1 VAACEGPVSSS
12 AAEVEKASAA
22 LAEVKAAAEEVE
34 SVARNTKGKEMARNC
49 VSNASEAQR
58 QASESVRACADAHSE
73 CDKYVAEISSLIA
86 KIESCYADASSS
98 AALKNAKELEA
109 QDAAKAAAA
118 QKEAEEKAA
127 AAKAAQAAAEQKA
140 AEEAEARAKA
150 EAEEAE
156 RKAAADAEE
165 AARKS
170 EEEAAEKK
178 RKEEEAAEAAKRE
191 EEKAKAAQEAAEMKA
206 MHEVEATEET
216 NFEGEAGSETAQDG
230 EGGSAR
236 QQKQM
241 GDIHQ
246 KKKPKKPSEPSQAE
260 VERQQQ
266 EAEMAELREFWTI
279 LLRGLVV
286 MKYATTGSKP
296 QERVLWLDRS
306 GARLYL
312 DHRKR
317 FDSKG
322 NEKGLYLRDIS
333 QVRSGCNTVAFK
345 KSQAHDPP
353 TDKCFSLIGTER
365 TLDMEM
371 PTAFV
376 RERVVAKFNL
386 LLKALSPV
394 PQRKL
399 SSDDASLM
407 AHFQEVLIRGM
418 EVVVHTST
426 TFASHKSTKNV
437 LWLAQGSRPENGDT
451 APRLYLATKKRKT
464 NTGKE
469 KGLWLD
475 DMAEC
480 RPGIN
485 SDVFFK
491 APDNVTTNI
500 ANKCFS
506 IIGSETTFD
515 LEVKSPEA
523 RNAVVHRFQLWLQ
536 QIQKQAE
543 HLRNR

>member
-1 VAACEGPVSSS
+1 
-12 AAEVEKASAA
+12 
-22 LAEVKAAAEEVE
+22 
-34 SVARNTKGKEMARNC
+34 
-49 VSNASEAQR
+49 
-58 QASESVRACADAHSE
+58 
-73 CDKYVAEISSLIA
+73 
-86 KIESCYADASSS
+86 
-98 AALKNAKELEA
+98 
-109 QDAAKAAAA
+109 
-118 QKEAEEKAA
+118 
-127 AAKAAQAAAEQKA
+127 
-140 AEEAEARAKA
+140 
-150 EAEEAE
+150 
-156 RKAAADAEE
+156 
-165 AARKS
+165 
-170 EEEAAEKK
+170 
-178 RKEEEAAEAAKRE
+178 
-191 EEKAKAAQEAAEMKA
+191 
-206 MHEVEATEET
+206 
-216 NFEGEAGSETAQDG
+216 
-230 EGGSAR
+230 
-236 QQKQM
+236 
-241 GDIHQ
+241 
-246 KKKPKKPSEPSQAE
+246 
-260 VERQQQ
+260 
-266 EAEMAELREFWTI
+266 
-279 LLRGLVV
+279 

-333 QVRSGCNTVAFK
+333 QVRPGCNTVAFK
-345 KSQAHDPP
+345 KSSQHAPP
-353 TDKCFSLIGTER
+353 SDKCFSLIGTER

-394 PQRKL
+394 APRKL
-399 SSDDASLM
+399 TTDDASLM

-437 LWLAQGSRPENGDT
+437 LWLAQGARPDNGET
-451 APRLYLATKKRKT
+451 AARLYLSSKKRK
-464 NTGKE
+464 NSTGKE

-491 APDNVTTNI
+491 APDNVTQSI

-536 QIQKQAE
+536 QIQKQAAQ
-543 HLRNR
+543 LNR